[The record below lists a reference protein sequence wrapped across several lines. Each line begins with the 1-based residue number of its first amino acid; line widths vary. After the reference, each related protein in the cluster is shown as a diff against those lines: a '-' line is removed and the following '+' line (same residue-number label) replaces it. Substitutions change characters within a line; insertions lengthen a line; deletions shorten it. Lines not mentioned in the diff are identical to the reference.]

1 MIRNYFKTAW
11 RNLASNRFYSL
22 INISGLACGLA
33 TALLLLLWVQH
44 ERSYDRFHH
53 DNENI
58 FRISAHIDADGDEV
72 AYDIVPGPLSVFAQ
86 SVPRI
91 MRINDDDDQVLATAD
106 RSRVIDGFHT
116 AYVDSTFFD
125 VFDFRL
131 LSGDKRK
138 PLPDNN
144 SVVLTQTTAR
154 KLFGNTEPMG
164 AVIRFS
170 NNNFTVTGILE
181 DFPHNSTLR
190 YDALFPM
197 GYYGQS
203 FTARGGNGEWK
214 TIDQD
219 LANYAF
225 KTFVR
230 LQEGVEPEAVGKEF
244 SRLLKAAFKNESRNI
259 DVKIDFRLQALK
271 DMHLVSFE
279 GNDAPA
285 RMVRIF
291 FIIAILILA
300 IASINYI
307 NLTTARALARLR
319 EVSIRKTVGA
329 GRLQLFFQFISETAV
344 LFFLALLAALVL
356 IAALLPVYRLLTGTD
371 LHLWSDL
378 QHILPLIGYIAL
390 GTLLMVS
397 TYPALLLSGFRPL
410 GSMKRTNT
418 SGTGSALFRKALVVT
433 QFTISTGLIVAT
445 LVIGRQMEFIRK
457 MDLGYDKDHVFR
469 VPLSSGVV
477 EHIDAVKNELKG
489 KEGVVSIATTDI
501 YDIGDHQWSTGD
513 IEWPGKPAGSHL
525 IIGQAVMDKDFIE
538 TMKMELIEGQSFSGT
553 PADSNRY
560 IINEAAALKM
570 GLKPPYVGTP
580 VTFHDRKGT
589 IIGVVRDFNFKPLKE
604 KITPLL
610 FSRWWSGNILYVR
623 TAAGE
628 AEQAIAA
635 VEKQYKK
642 YAGDIPFSY
651 SFIDEQLQAKY
662 VSDQRAGLLFNIFAG
677 IAIFISCL
685 GLLGLSIYT
694 ARQRVKEIGIRKVLG
709 AEAFSIARL
718 LSKASVLSV
727 IISFFIASPLTWWLM
742 NRWLADYAYRIDI
755 QWWMFAAGGT
765 LSMVVA
771 LLTVGVQTVK
781 AAMANPVDS
790 LRTS

>member
-44 ERSYDRFHH
+44 ERSYDRFHR
-53 DNENI
+53 DYENI
-58 FRISAHIDADGDEV
+58 FRITAHIDADGDKV
-72 AYDIVPGPLSVFAQ
+72 VYNMVPGPISVFAR
-86 SVPRI
+86 SVPRVTGI
-91 MRINDDDDQVLATAD
+91 VRINDDDDQVLATAD
-106 RSRVIDGFHT
+106 RSRVLDGFHT
-116 AYVDSTFFD
+116 AYVDSAFFD

-131 LSGDKRK
+131 LSGDRSR
-138 PLPDNN
+138 PLPDHN

-154 KLFGNTEPMG
+154 KLFGNTEPLG
-164 AVIRFS
+164 AAIRFG
-170 NNNFTVTGILE
+170 NDNFTVTGILE
-181 DFPHNSTLR
+181 DFPPNSTLR

-203 FTARGGNGEWK
+203 FTAQGGNGEWK
-214 TIDQD
+214 TIDED
-219 LANYAF
+219 MANFAF

-230 LQEGVEPEAVGKEF
+230 LQGDAEPAAAGKEF
-244 SRLLKAAFKNESRNI
+244 SRLYKAARNI
-259 DVKIDFRLQALK
+259 DTKVDFRLQALK
-271 DMHLVSFE
+271 DMHLVSLD

-285 RMVRIF
+285 RMVQIF
-291 FIIAILILA
+291 FIVAILILA

-307 NLTTARALARLR
+307 NLTTARALIRIR
-319 EVSIRKTVGA
+319 EVSIRKIVGA
-329 GRLQLFFQFISETAV
+329 DRLQLFFQFMSETGV
-344 LFFLALLAALVL
+344 LFCLALLAALVL
-356 IAALLPVYRLLTGTD
+356 IAALLPAYRLLTGTD
-371 LHLWSDL
+371 LQLSSDL
-378 QHILPLIGYIAL
+378 PQILPLIGYTAA
-390 GTLLMVS
+390 GTILAVS
-397 TYPALLLSGFRPL
+397 IYPALLLSGFRPL
-410 GSMKRTNT
+410 ESLKRKNISGS
-418 SGTGSALFRKALVVT
+418 GSALFRKALVVM

-445 LVIGRQMEFIRK
+445 LVIGRQMEFVRQ

-469 VPLSSGVV
+469 VPLPSGVIG
-477 EHIDAVKNELKG
+477 HIEAVKSELKG
-489 KEGVVSIATTDI
+489 KEGVVSISMSDI
-501 YDIGDHQWSTGD
+501 YDIGDHQWGTGD
-513 IEWPGKPAGSHL
+513 IEWPGKPAGNQM
-525 IIGQAVMDKDFIE
+525 IIGQAVIDRDFIE
-538 TMKMELIEGQSFSGT
+538 TMKMELIEGNTFSGT

-560 IINEAAALKM
+560 MINEAAALKM

-580 VTFHDRKGT
+580 ITFHDRKGT
-589 IIGVVRDFNFKPLKE
+589 ITGVVRDFNFKPLKE

-623 TAAGE
+623 TTAGKTR
-628 AEQAIAA
+628 QAIAA

-662 VSDQRAGLLFNIFAG
+662 ISDQRAGLLFNIFAG
-677 IAIFISCL
+677 IAVFISCL

-709 AEAFSIARL
+709 AEAFSIARM

-727 IISFFIASPLTWWLM
+727 IISFFVASPLTWWLM

-755 QWWMFAAGGT
+755 EWWMFAAAGM
-765 LSMVVA
+765 LSMIVA

-781 AAMANPVDS
+781 AALANPVES
-790 LRTS
+790 LRME